1 MTKPKVEPVMGVVS
15 VPIAVSVMIAG
26 IIAVVVVRGII
37 AVAAVGA
44 PQVMF
49 IGLDDGER
57 IRLFPD

>member
-1 MTKPKVEPVMGVVS
+1 MEPKVEPVVGVVS
-15 VPIAVSVMIAG
+15 VPIAESVVVAG
-26 IIAVVVVRGII
+26 IVAIVVVRGII

-57 IRLFPD
+57 LRLFPD

>member
-1 MTKPKVEPVMGVVS
+1 MEPKVEPVMRVVS
-15 VPIAVSVMIAG
+15 VPVAESVVVAG
-26 IIAVVVVRGII
+26 IISVVVVMGII

-49 IGLDDGER
+49 VGLDHGER